1 MTTRSAKGKSDTDW
15 LVEQARNGD
24 SGARIELMEHHRS
37 RLRQMV
43 SLRLDPR
50 LAARVDP
57 SDVVQEALAA
67 AYPRLDE
74 YLRSSPLPF
83 YPWLRQFAWDRLL
96 QFHRR
101 HVAARRRSVTRE
113 EAWQPGLSSESVL
126 LLSQRLLARGSSP
139 SNHVIRQELRDRL
152 QAALAQLAPS
162 DREVLVM
169 RNLEQMPAVEIAAVL
184 GIKEGT
190 VRVRHLRA
198 LERLRI
204 LLDLDEEEV

>member
-1 MTTRSAKGKSDTDW
+1 MTTKSRKSDTDW

-24 SGARIELMEHHRS
+24 AEARRGLMERHRS

-67 AYPRLDE
+67 AYPRLDD
-74 YLRSSPLPF
+74 YLADRPLPF
-83 YPWLRQFAWDRLL
+83 YPWLRQFAWDCLAQL
-96 QFHRR
+96 HRR
-101 HVAARRRSVTRE
+101 HVRARRRSVTRE
-113 EAWQPGLSSESVL
+113 EVWQPGLSSESVL
-126 LLSQRLLARGSSP
+126 RLSQRLLSRGSSP

-152 QAALAQLAPS
+152 QIALARLAPN
-162 DREVLVM
+162 DREILVM
-169 RNLEQMPAVEIAAVL
+169 RNLEQMPAAEIAAVL

-204 LLDLDEEEV
+204 LLDLEGEEAP

>member
-1 MTTRSAKGKSDTDW
+1 MTARSGKSDTDW
-15 LVEQARNGD
+15 LVEQARSGD
-24 SGARIELMEHHRS
+24 AEARKALMESHRS

-57 SDVVQEALAA
+57 SDVVQEALTA
-67 AYPRLDE
+67 AYPRLDD
-74 YLRSSPLPF
+74 YLRNPPLPF
-83 YPWLRQFAWDRLL
+83 YPWLRQFAWDCLVQL
-96 QFHRR
+96 HRR

-113 EAWQPGLSSESVL
+113 EAWQLGLSSESVL
-126 LLSQRLLARGSSP
+126 ELSQRLLARGSSP
-139 SNHVIRQELRDRL
+139 SNHLIRQELRDRL
-152 QAALAQLAPS
+152 QAALAQLAPN
-162 DREVLVM
+162 DREILVM
-169 RNLEQMPAVEIAAVL
+169 RNLEQMPAAEIAAVL

-204 LLDLDEEEV
+204 LLDLEEEEEP